1 MICDR
6 ILKTSN
12 MNRLIALVSGLALLF
27 QTMPVMASSPA
38 QVKSKSFMQWCQD
51 NAANSLSKETSKTVS
66 ILLRHVKTIDCKQ
79 ADSRLKNLT
88 SLDLSGKQISDIQV
102 LGSLSHLTSLNLT
115 NNQIA
120 DLRPLRHLTKLKKL
134 ILTKNKIGSA
144 NVGDHLEP
152 ISALYELRELY
163 LDRNEL
169 GNIDTLSKLR
179 LKKLK
184 VSGNNIDYEHCP
196 IKGKSICIF

>member
-1 MICDR
+1 MKKVITF
-6 ILKTSN
+6 I
-12 MNRLIALVSGLALLF
+12 SGLLFISQLL
-27 QTMPVMASSPA
+27 TAVASPLT
-38 QVKSKSFMQWCQD
+38 QVKSKSFTQWCQE
-51 NAANSLSKETSKTVS
+51 NAANSLSKEAGKTVS
-66 ILLRHVKTIDCKQ
+66 ILLTHVKTVDCKQ
-79 ADSRLKNLT
+79 ANSRLKNLT
-88 SLDLSGKQISDIQV
+88 SLNLSDKQISDIQV
-102 LGSLSHLTSLNLT
+102 LGSLNHLTSLNLT
-115 NNQIA
+115 NNKIA
-120 DLRPLRHLTKLKKL
+120 DLRPLRNMTKLKKL

-163 LDRNEL
+163 LDQNEL

-196 IKGKSICIF
+196 IKGKSICVF